1 MTVKHN
7 TVNRWLIYAAGM
19 LVQNFGLYLNA
30 RCGLGTSALLGVAY
44 VLGLAVNISFGD
56 ASIVVFAVYIAA
68 QFLVRGKK
76 HRQWRDIL
84 QLPVALFIGEVFN
97 LLDLVIPVAVIQSSM
112 VLRVAALL
120 CAVTFNG
127 IGATL
132 AVNMRLI
139 PSPGDGIVQALS
151 DRFGVELGK
160 MKRIMDC
167 SMVALAAALSL
178 VLFGRIEGVGLG
190 TLAAMFAVGKIVSI
204 VNGLVGPRIRA
215 AAGMDQE

>member
-1 MTVKHN
+1 MKDKRLPI
-7 TVNRWLIYAAGM
+7 RWGIFTSGM
-19 LVQNFGLYLNA
+19 LIQGLGLYLNA

-44 VLGLAVNISFGD
+44 VLGLYWGVSFGD
-56 ASIVVFAVYIAA
+56 ATKVIFALYILA
-68 QFLVRGKK
+68 QFVVRGKK

-84 QLPVALFIGEVFN
+84 QLPVAIAIGEVFN
-97 LLDLVIPVAVIQSSM
+97 LLDLVIPVEVIQSSWP
-112 VLRVAALL
+112 LRLLALA

-151 DRFGVELGK
+151 DRTGMELGK

-167 SMVALAAALSL
+167 SMVAAAVVLSFL
-178 VLFGRIEGVGLG
+178 LFGRLEGVGLG
-190 TLAAMFAVGKIVSI
+190 TVVAMFAVGKIISRC
-204 VNGLVGPRIRA
+204 NALFGDKIRT
-215 AAGMDQE
+215 AAGTQQ